1 MAIMELNACRNELA
15 WDILAIDDMDV
26 LRTAKLGKMNSQGNE
41 VEPEFTAG
49 IQFHNCHNQIV
60 LFGKNYLSLHKKYR
74 ETKFP
79 FFASLYLSIPIQNTN
94 QNSLV
99 KWNFIFLKSI

>member
-26 LRTAKLGKMNSQGNE
+26 LRTAELGKMNSQGNE

-49 IQFHNCHNQIV
+49 KGVPAEAGI
-60 LFGKNYLSLHKKYR
+60 R
-74 ETKFP
+74 E
-79 FFASLYLSIPIQNTN
+79 
-94 QNSLV
+94 
-99 KWNFIFLKSI
+99 